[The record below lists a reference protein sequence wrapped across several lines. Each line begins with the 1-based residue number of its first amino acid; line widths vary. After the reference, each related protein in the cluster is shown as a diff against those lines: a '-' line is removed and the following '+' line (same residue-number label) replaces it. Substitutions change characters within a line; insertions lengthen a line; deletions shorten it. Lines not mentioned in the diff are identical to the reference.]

1 MLLRAIAAVTIF
13 LCAFLCV
20 MRAAGAHS
28 WYEARCCSD
37 KDCAPLPD
45 DAVQVVPGGYVLKS
59 SGEFIPEKDT
69 RPGQDD
75 QFHIC
80 INALTNTRLCFYR
93 KFNGS

>member
-1 MLLRAIAAVTIF
+1 MRSAIAVAV
-13 LCAFLCV
+13 LCAAFLCV
-20 MRAAGAHS
+20 MKAAGAHS

-37 KDCAPLPD
+37 KDCAPID
-45 DAVQVVPGGYVLKS
+45 DSDVVERDGGYFIKSRNEFVL
-59 SGEFIPEKDT
+59 EKDT

-75 QFHIC
+75 QYHIC